1 MRAFHNTG
9 WPCYDKCLSIM
20 FSLAA
25 RGSHV
30 FCLTATTTTAPD
42 EAEDD
47 STTAIDPPA
56 SSFLPAASS
65 FLFTTAMDVNA
76 VTNYPPPHAGTK
88 HPHSPVISK
97 YTEHV
102 KQRTVMNLW
111 FHSVGTRG
119 ANICRTLP
127 VWVLFLV

>member
-1 MRAFHNTG
+1 MRAFCNTG
-9 WPCYDKCLSIM
+9 WPYYDKCLSIM

-25 RGSHV
+25 HGSHV
-30 FCLTATTTTAPD
+30 FCLTATTTTAPNR
-42 EAEDD
+42 AEDD
-47 STTAIDPPA
+47 STTAVNPPA
-56 SSFLPAASS
+56 SSFLPATSY
-65 FLFTTAMDVNA
+65 FLSTTAMDVDA
-76 VTNYPPPHAGTK
+76 ITNYPPPHAGTK

-111 FHSVGTRG
+111 FYSVGTRG
-119 ANICRTLP
+119 VNICRTLP

>member
-1 MRAFHNTG
+1 MRAFRNTG
-9 WPCYDKCLSIM
+9 WPYYDKCLSIM

-30 FCLTATTTTAPD
+30 FCPTAATTAV
-42 EAEDD
+42 
-47 STTAIDPPA
+47 DPPA
-56 SSFLPAASS
+56 SSFLSAASS
-65 FLFTTAMDVNA
+65 FLSTTAMDVDA
-76 VTNYPPPHAGTK
+76 VANYPPPHAGTK
-88 HPHSPVISK
+88 RPHSPVISE

-111 FHSVGTRG
+111 FYSVGTRG